1 MKLARKIVMTLWTI
15 IALGAITIGYTDKA
29 IFAMCWAIFM
39 QLQIIEDK

>member
-1 MKLARKIVMTLWTI
+1 MKLARKIIMALWTVL
-15 IALGAITIGYTDKA
+15 ALIAITIGYTDKA